1 MQKLIWIL
9 LFGEPTQYLDAAVD
23 VCTCLFFSLFRDGAC
38 SNPTVAF
45 VFFGDFHQ
53 RQSLACSRVGSRS
66 LREEVAT
73 SAI

>member
-1 MQKLIWIL
+1 MHKLIYIVMFETL
-9 LFGEPTQYLDAAVD
+9 MQSLAAV
-23 VCTCLFFSLFRDGAC
+23 VGLPFSLFRDGAC

-66 LREEVAT
+66 LREEGAT